1 LSTFSLFRAQELR
14 SALAL
19 GLASTKMS
27 GTAADARES
36 VHSGNA
42 RPQTRGSAS
51 ERQLTSSTRLRFF
64 SSSSLLRRSSR
75 STCDSEVRR
84 ANAGKEHHRVTV
96 TRGSATF
103 SMLSLFQT
111 FHDLCCKMLSLPNDM
126 AARCWVN
133 LPGPQAA
140 RSWSGHGP
148 KARNSWALSSYACGQ
163 GEEGHLELGAVLHH
177 QQPARAGG
185 PPPSCPAS
193 TSNISLFAVSHAQL
207 AVAVVAAGPR
217 VPRRRYRHCVPAAI
231 PQTLPAAPASAAAED
246 ARCRGPA
253 GLQGRSR
260 RCRPPRP
267 PPPPPGGGRRLRQG

>member
-1 LSTFSLFRAQELR
+1 MSTFSLFRAQELR

-148 KARNSWALSSYACGQ
+148 KARNSWALSS
-163 GEEGHLELGAVLHH
+163 
-177 QQPARAGG
+177 
-185 PPPSCPAS
+185 
-193 TSNISLFAVSHAQL
+193 
-207 AVAVVAAGPR
+207 
-217 VPRRRYRHCVPAAI
+217 
-231 PQTLPAAPASAAAED
+231 LPAARAKKAISNSAPCCTISSLRAREGRPRAA
-246 ARCRGPA
+246 RH
-253 GLQGRSR
+253 
-260 RCRPPRP
+260 PPQTSACLP
-267 PPPPPGGGRRLRQG
+267 CPTPSWPLPL

>member
-1 LSTFSLFRAQELR
+1 
-14 SALAL
+14 
-19 GLASTKMS
+19 MS

-148 KARNSWALSSYACGQ
+148 KARNSWASSLRPGRRRPSRTRRRAAPSAACARGRAAPELP
-163 GEEGHLELGAVLHH
+163 GIHLKH
-177 QQPARAGG
+177 QPV
-185 PPPSCPAS
+185 C
-193 TSNISLFAVSHAQL
+193 
-207 AVAVVAAGPR
+207 R
-217 VPRRRYRHCVPAAI
+217 VPRPAG
-231 PQTLPAAPASAAAED
+231 
-246 ARCRGPA
+246 RCRC
-253 GLQGRSR
+253 SR
-260 RCRPPRP
+260 RSTRAPPPLPPLCASRDPANTACGTRVSRRRGCPLPRP
-267 PPPPPGGGRRLRQG
+267 SWPSGP